1 MTKLSQNF
9 TLEEMTRSMTATR
22 KGWKNIPDDGAKRA
36 LEALAENTLQP
47 IRNALGAMHSLSGF
61 RSERLNTYIGGAKT
75 SQHKFGEADDFI
87 INGMTTLEICRWI
100 TENGIPFDQLIDE
113 GRWVH
118 ISYSR
123 NHNRREVLTAVFSE
137 DKPTEYR
144 KGLMGEY
151 EQRSA

>member
-1 MTKLSQNF
+1 MSKLSKNF

-22 KGWKNIPDDGAKRA
+22 KGWKNVPDDGARRA
-36 LEALAENTLQP
+36 LEALAVNTLQP
-47 IRNALGAMHSLSGF
+47 IRNVLGRMNSLSGF
-61 RSERLNTYIGGAKT
+61 RCERLNDYIGGAKN
-75 SQHKFGEADDFI
+75 SQHTYGEADDFY
-87 INGMTTLEICRWI
+87 INGMTTLQVCQWV

-113 GRWVH
+113 GTWVH

-144 KGLMGEY
+144 RGLMGEY
-151 EQRSA
+151 EQRST